1 MRRPFLI
8 AAASLLAFPLMAQP
22 RPDDRGGPP
31 PGAPIER
38 MAQDLGLTDAQKA
51 SVQKIFE
58 QQRAKREAARAE
70 FEKSGTRPT
79 PEQRRARMEQDRAE
93 MRKSLAAVLTPEQL
107 DKLEARMRERRGPGG
122 PGGRGEH
129 GRRGDAGDDEGRPEG
144 PPPTP

>member
-1 MRRPFLI
+1 MRRPILI
-8 AAASLLAFPLMAQP
+8 AVASLLAFPLMAQP
-22 RPDDRGGPP
+22 RPDGPP
-31 PGAPIER
+31 PGPPIDR

-79 PEQRRARMEQDRAE
+79 PEQMRARMEQDRAE
-93 MRKSLAAVLTPEQL
+93 MRKSLAGVLTPEQL

-129 GRRGDAGDDEGRPEG
+129 GGRHGGDGDRPDG
-144 PPPTP
+144 PPPAQ